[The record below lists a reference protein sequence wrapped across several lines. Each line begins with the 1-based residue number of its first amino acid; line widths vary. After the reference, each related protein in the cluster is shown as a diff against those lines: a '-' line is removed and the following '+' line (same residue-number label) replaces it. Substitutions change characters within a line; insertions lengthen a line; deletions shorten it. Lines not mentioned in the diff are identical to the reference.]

1 MTTNGT
7 LGGRNAVITGG
18 GRGIGEAIAVTLA
31 EAGAHVL
38 VGARSTDQV
47 EAVAS
52 SLRDRGLQAQ
62 ATTCNVAD
70 PASIESLAITAAQE
84 IGDVHILVNNAGI
97 AKSAPLHHLTLEE
110 WNRILTVNVTGTFL
124 CTKAFAP
131 AMAERG
137 WGRVVNIGS
146 VLSRT
151 GAKYVS
157 AYAASKHAMLGF
169 TRCIAAEMGERG
181 VTVNAICPG
190 WVATELVTQAI
201 ENITSKTGMSHDEA
215 EATILQ
221 DTPQRRALD
230 PDEVA
235 QMTLLLCQ
243 EGGRGINGQAIGMD
257 GGSFLG

>member
-7 LGGRNAVITGG
+7 LDGRNAVITGG
-18 GRGIGEAIAVTLA
+18 GRGIGAAIAQTLA
-31 EAGAHVL
+31 EAGAQVL
-38 VGARSTDQV
+38 VAARSSDQV

-52 SLRDRGLQAQ
+52 SLRDRGLRAQ
-62 ATTCNVAD
+62 ATTCDVAD
-70 PASIESLAITAAQE
+70 AESIEALARTAGQE
-84 IGDVHILVNNAGI
+84 IGEVHILVNNAGI
-97 AKSAPLHHLTLEE
+97 ATSAPLHHLTLEE
-110 WNRILTVNVTGTFL
+110 WNRIIAINVTGTFL

-131 AMAERG
+131 AMAARG
-137 WGRVVNIGS
+137 WGRVINIGS
-146 VLSRT
+146 MLSRT

-169 TRCIAAEMGERG
+169 TRCIAAELGEHG

-190 WVATELVTQAI
+190 WVATDLVTKAI
-201 ENITSKTGMSHDEA
+201 ENIMGKTGMSHDEA
-215 EATILQ
+215 EATILA

-235 QMTLLLCQ
+235 EMALLLCQ